1 MTRLFAD
8 ADVGRKNIGLGLV
21 LFLFV
26 GVGFGIPLSV
36 NLFGGSALTSE
47 QYQIWKV
54 VHAYGVFLSFINYF
68 AGLFVDR
75 LNVTRNQKEITSWA
89 FFLAGFIG
97 GFGRMLLVLLSALSG
112 FALYVS
118 LLETVLFVLGTFM
131 ILRGQLQRQLVRAP
145 ERSAQAQFNRRVTRS

>member
-1 MTRLFAD
+1 MNTIFANV
-8 ADVGRKNIGLGLV
+8 DVGRKNIWFAIM
-21 LFLFV
+21 LFLLLGVAV
-26 GVGFGIPLSV
+26 GTPLTFD
-36 NLFGGSALTSE
+36 LFGASLLTSE

-131 ILRGQLQRQLVRAP
+131 ILRGQLQKKLSGA
-145 ERSAQAQFNRRVTRS
+145 SARTVPAQFNRRVTRG